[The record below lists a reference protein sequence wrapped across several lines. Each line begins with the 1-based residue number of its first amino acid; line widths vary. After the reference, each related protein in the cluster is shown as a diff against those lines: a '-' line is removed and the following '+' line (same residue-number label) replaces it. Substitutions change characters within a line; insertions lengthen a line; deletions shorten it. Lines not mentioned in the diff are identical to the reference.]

1 MGQVGERLWVLLHE
15 PEGPLVAY
23 LDAFASHLDAQGFKR
38 HLLGRQIRQAAK
50 FSRWLQSARVAASAV
65 TEEHVQRF
73 LWETAQR
80 RPVRQGT
87 AATLRRLIDEKI
99 FAKTMPYDGRPLV
112 YKADDTLL
120 TFLRS
125 LRLGQAMPSVTA
137 RNGRPALDRQMSGPM
152 LSPQLGIVWYSG

>member
-65 TEEHVQRF
+65 TEEHDTHEHMGRIVPKRDIGQF
-73 LWETAQR
+73 HSITASA
-80 RPVRQGT
+80 VASNTGGT
-87 AATLRRLIDEKI
+87 EMPSALAVLRLI
-99 FAKTMPYDGRPLV
+99 TRSNLSGR
-112 YKADDTLL
+112 
-120 TFLRS
+120 
-125 LRLGQAMPSVTA
+125 
-137 RNGRPALDRQMSGPM
+137 
-152 LSPQLGIVWYSG
+152 

>member
-23 LDAFASHLDAQGFKR
+23 LNAFASHLDAQGFKR

-87 AATLRRLIDEKI
+87 AATLRRLID
-99 FAKTMPYDGRPLV
+99 Y
-112 YKADDTLL
+112 
-120 TFLRS
+120 LR
-125 LRLGQAMPSVTA
+125 
-137 RNGRPALDRQMSGPM
+137 
-152 LSPQLGIVWYSG
+152 QLGIIDASASTELTSVQQTVAEFAEYLRTERELSGTTLIQYCSFAESFLSQQFGTG